1 MATRI
6 INGTDGPVRLQD
18 AAERDLADYFVVD
31 QATLAQEWQPALAL
45 DGNDAAV
52 VDVPKGAIVRA
63 GSSSRRTHPGSTRAD
78 PRRRFDVR
86 DDEARPRIDRARKF
100 AISTKMHDR
109 ALPTNHDNGATHAS
123 HDHRPPR

>member
-63 GSSSRRTHPGSTRAD
+63 G
-78 PRRRFDVR
+78 
-86 DDEARPRIDRARKF
+86 
-100 AISTKMHDR
+100 
-109 ALPTNHDNGATHAS
+109 
-123 HDHRPPR
+123 